1 MTNATTEIYYVYAA
15 YAAAMVI
22 VSAITLYTLLSARAQ
37 KRALAELEAKG
48 VRRRSAST
56 TKT

>member
-1 MTNATTEIYYVYAA
+1 MTNAATEIYYVYAA